1 MQKELIYRAYR
12 DLESSIKLLETSLSK
27 YKPYNPETFY
37 TYEDLEYYDSLSFR
51 YEKAIEAVFYFF
63 KTLETYLYGE
73 RSETYRSMLQRIEKL
88 DLIEDTEAYMDM
100 KILRNKVVHTYTPEK
115 LEEIYSNIEKF
126 GNILIRDFRKIKQFM
141 EESI

>member
-27 YKPYNPETFY
+27 YEPYNPEIFY

>member
-27 YKPYNPETFY
+27 YKPYNPEIFY

-88 DLIEDTEAYMDM
+88 NLIEDTEAYMDM

-126 GNILIRDFRKIKQFM
+126 GNILIKDFRKIKQFM
-141 EESI
+141 EEEI